1 MTYMQMIELVLR
13 SKDLVED
20 DKLKC
25 IASIIE
31 EEKGK
36 SYNEG
41 FKRGCQRGREIVEYY
56 RFE

>member
-1 MTYMQMIELVLR
+1 MTCMKIIELILH
-13 SKDLVED
+13 SKDLAKD
-20 DKLKC
+20 DKMKF
-25 IASIIE
+25 IASIID

-41 FKRGCQRGREIVEYY
+41 FKDGCQRGREIVEYY